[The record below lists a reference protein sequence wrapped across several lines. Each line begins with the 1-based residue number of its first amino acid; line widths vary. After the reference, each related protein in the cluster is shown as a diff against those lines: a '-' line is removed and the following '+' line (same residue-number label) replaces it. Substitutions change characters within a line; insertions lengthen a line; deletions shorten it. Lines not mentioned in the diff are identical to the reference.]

1 LTIAGL
7 VTAAGAN
14 YRGVRRI
21 GPARRFVVF
30 VAILALALQSYIAQT
45 HVHDALRSFDGTAKI
60 ADTRSP
66 AQNQSPLD
74 HRAADCPLCQAV
86 IHGGVFITPAT
97 QLLNLPF
104 LWVETFMPAFTAPDA
119 SIASAHD
126 WRSRA
131 PPRL

>member
-1 LTIAGL
+1 L
-7 VTAAGAN
+7 VTAAGAK

-21 GPARRFVVF
+21 GPARRLVVF
-30 VAILALALQSYIAQT
+30 VVALALALQAYIAQT
-45 HVHDALRSFDGTAKI
+45 HLHDTFRSLGGTAKI

-66 AQNQSPLD
+66 GQTQSPFD
-74 HRAADCPLCQAV
+74 HRSADCPLCQAV

-97 QLLNLPF
+97 LLLNLPF

-126 WRSRA
+126 WQSRA